1 MSDQLLAGLVERRAG
16 LAKRLH
22 VLHNELRR
30 VQSDIAALDGTI
42 RQFDP
47 TYQPGA
53 LRPNFQRRPGM
64 AETFSSSR
72 MVLDILRRAG
82 QPMPIEAI
90 TRQIIAEN
98 GLDAGE
104 AKLWRD
110 LRKRVGMTLRYQR
123 MNGVVQEAGGA
134 GQLRVW
140 RVAQ

>member
-1 MSDQLLAGLVERRAG
+1 MNDGMLSGLVERRTD

-22 VLHNELRR
+22 ALHNELRR
-30 VQSDIAALDGTI
+30 VQGDIAALDGTI

-47 TYQPGA
+47 AYQPGA
-53 LRPNFQRRPGM
+53 LQPKFQRRPGM

-72 MVLDILRRAG
+72 MVLDVLRRAG
-82 QPMPIEAI
+82 QPMLVEAI

-123 MNGVVQEAGGA
+123 MNGVVQEAGGS
-134 GQLRVW
+134 GHFRLW
-140 RVAQ
+140 RVAH

>member
-1 MSDQLLAGLVERRAG
+1 MSDAVLSSLLERRAG
-16 LAKRLH
+16 LATRLH
-22 VLHNELRR
+22 TLHHELHR
-30 VQSDIAALDGTI
+30 VQSDMAALDGTI

-47 TYQPGA
+47 TYQPGT
-53 LRPNFQRRPGM
+53 LQPKFQRRPGM

-72 MVLDILRRAG
+72 MVLDILRRAE
-82 QPMPIEAI
+82 QPMPVEAI

-123 MNGVVQEAGGA
+123 MNGVVQEAGGS
-134 GQLRVW
+134 GQFRLW

>member
-1 MSDQLLAGLVERRAG
+1 MSDQLLSGLLERRAG

-30 VQSDIAALDGTI
+30 VQSDLAALDGTI

-47 TYQPGA
+47 TYQAGTLQPK
-53 LRPNFQRRPGM
+53 FQRRPGM

-72 MVLDILRRAG
+72 MVLDVLRRAG
-82 QPMPIEAI
+82 RPMLIEAI
-90 TRQIIAEN
+90 TQQIIAEN

-104 AKLWRD
+104 GKLWRD

-123 MNGVVQEAGGA
+123 MNGVVQETGGA
-134 GQLRVW
+134 GQSRLW
-140 RVAQ
+140 RVAR